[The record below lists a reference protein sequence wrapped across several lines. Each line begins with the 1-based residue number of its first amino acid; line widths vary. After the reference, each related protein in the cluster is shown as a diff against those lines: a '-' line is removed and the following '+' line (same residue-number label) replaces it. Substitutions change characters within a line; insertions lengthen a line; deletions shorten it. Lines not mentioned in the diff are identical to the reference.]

1 MLFIPIMPELPEV
14 ETVVRGLRKGI
25 LRRKIAKVVYCA
37 PHLKKMNTR
46 GFARDLMGRN
56 ISSIDRI
63 GKNIFIN
70 LDDGAFIQVH
80 LRMTG
85 RLIMD
90 NGKGDYDCHD
100 HLILEFVDG
109 KSRLV
114 FRDVRK
120 FGQFVYIPAGR
131 KERFFDELKIGIDAL
146 KISAE
151 EFTRILK
158 SKNRMIK
165 PLLLDQSI
173 VAGLGNIYVDEILFK
188 SRVHPQKISSRI
200 SARKLSEMHRHMLK
214 TLRSAIDN
222 MGTTFDSF
230 SNVNNEPGNF
240 QSYLQVYANAGNLCP
255 RCGKNK
261 IKKIVVAQRGTHYC
275 PYCQKL

>member
-14 ETVVRGLRKGI
+14 ETVVRGLRKAV
-25 LRRKIAKVVYCA
+25 LDRKIAKVIHCA
-37 PHLKKMNTR
+37 PHLKRINTR
-46 GFARDLMGRN
+46 GFARAMEGRS
-56 ISSIDRI
+56 IPSIDRI

-70 LDDGAFIQVH
+70 LDNGAIIQVH

-85 RLIMD
+85 RLIVD
-90 NGKGDYDCHD
+90 NGAGEYDCHD
-100 HLILEFVDG
+100 HLIIEFIDG
-109 KSRLV
+109 ENRLV

-120 FGQFVYIPAGR
+120 FGRFVYVPAKNKTGHFKR
-131 KERFFDELKIGIDAL
+131 MKIGTDAL
-146 KISAE
+146 EISAD
-151 EFTRILK
+151 EFTLVIK
-158 SKNRMIK
+158 SRNRMIK

-200 SARKLSEMHRHMLK
+200 SPRKLREMHNHML
-214 TLRSAIDN
+214 TILRYAIDN

-240 QSYLQVYANAGNLCP
+240 QSYLQAYDNAGNLCP
-255 RCGKNK
+255 RCGKSR

>member
-1 MLFIPIMPELPEV
+1 MLFIQIMPELPEV
-14 ETVVRGLRKGI
+14 ETVVRGLRKRI
-25 LRRKIAKVVYCA
+25 LRREAERIAHCA
-37 PHLKKMNTR
+37 PHLMKMNTR
-46 GFARDLMGRN
+46 GFARGLKGRKVF
-56 ISSIDRI
+56 SIERI

-70 LDDGAFIQVH
+70 LDNGALIQVH

-90 NGKGDYDCHD
+90 NGKGDYDYHD
-100 HLILEFVDG
+100 HLIVEFVDG
-109 KSRLV
+109 KSKLV

-131 KERFFDELKIGIDAL
+131 KERYLDELRIGIDAL
-146 KISAE
+146 EISAE

-165 PLLLDQSI
+165 PLLLDQSV

-200 SARKLSEMHRHMLK
+200 SARKLDEMHSHMHK

-240 QSYLQVYANAGNLCP
+240 QSYLQAYDNAGNLCP
-255 RCGKNK
+255 RCHKHK
-261 IKKIVVAQRGTHYC
+261 IKKMVVAQRGTHYC

>member
-1 MLFIPIMPELPEV
+1 MLFISIMPELPEV
-14 ETVVRGLRKGI
+14 ETVVRGLRKAV
-25 LRRKIAKVVYCA
+25 LRREIDKVVYCA

-46 GFARDLMGRN
+46 DFASGLKGRMV
-56 ISSIDRI
+56 SSIERI

-70 LDDGAFIQVH
+70 LNNGALIQVH

-85 RLIMD
+85 RLIVD
-90 NGKGDYDCHD
+90 SGNCDYDCHD
-100 HLILEFVDG
+100 HLIIEFADG

-120 FGQFVYIPAGR
+120 FGQFIYIPAGR
-131 KERFFDELKIGIDAL
+131 KARYLDGLRLGIDAL
-146 KISAE
+146 EISAE
-151 EFTRILK
+151 EFIRILK

-200 SARKLSEMHRHMLK
+200 SQRKLDEMYGHMQT
-214 TLRSAIDN
+214 TLRFAIDN

-240 QSYLQVYANAGNLCP
+240 QSYLQAYDNAGNLCP
-255 RCGKNK
+255 RCGKNR